1 MTNRK
6 LITNHTFYKPKQIT
20 MYKTKL
26 QLGVLIFLLG
36 AFLFSCNSPEQS
48 ITTEEEIDLEIDP
61 QLEENFD
68 QAKQVF
74 YSLPSPIETAMLMKR
89 AGAKYDENL
98 LNPINGIPNYNTTL
112 QKALNL
118 GIYSADLSFVS
129 MFDQSQ
135 ASIKYLSAT
144 KRLADDLGILN
155 AVDQSYITRMENN
168 INSRDSLME
177 IISETFMNSNSFLK
191 ENKRPELAAIVLAGG
206 WVEGLYIATQITKNT
221 SENQELKDRIIDQRL
236 SLTTLLSLLDK
247 YKNDEN
253 IKSVSDDFNRIKTIY
268 DSIDVTTSGVKAVV
282 DNNTNV
288 TTIESTTTSVFSPED
303 FTKLSDVVYEIRNN
317 YTK

>member
-1 MTNRK
+1 
-6 LITNHTFYKPKQIT
+6 

-26 QLGVLIFLLG
+26 QLGALILLMG
-36 AFLFSCNSPEQS
+36 VFLFSCNSPEQ
-48 ITTEEEIDLEIDP
+48 TTPEEEIDQEINEQITEDF
-61 QLEENFD
+61 N

-98 LNPINGIPNYNTTL
+98 LNSITNIPNYSTTL
-112 QKALNL
+112 SKALNL

-155 AVDQSYITRMENN
+155 AVDQSYIKRMENN

-177 IISETFMNSNSFLK
+177 IISETFMNSNAFLK

-221 SENQELKDRIIDQRL
+221 SDNQELRDRIIDQRL
-236 SLTTLLSLLDK
+236 SLTTLLALLDK
-247 YKNDEN
+247 YKSDEN
-253 IKSVSDDFNRIKTIY
+253 IKTISDDFMKIQKVY
-268 DSIDVTTSGVKAVV
+268 DNIDVSTSEIKAVV
-282 DNNTNV
+282 DKESNV
-288 TTIESTTTSVFSPED
+288 TTLESTTSSTFTEDD
-303 FTKLSDVVYEIRNN
+303 FTVLSNLVSDIRNN

>member
-1 MTNRK
+1 
-6 LITNHTFYKPKQIT
+6 

-26 QLGVLIFLLG
+26 QLGSLIFLMSV
-36 AFLFSCNSPEQS
+36 FLFSCNSPEQ
-48 ITTEEEIDLEIDP
+48 TNPEEEIDQEINEQITEDF
-61 QLEENFD
+61 N

-98 LNPINGIPNYNTTL
+98 LNSITNIPNYSTTL
-112 QKALNL
+112 SKALNL

-155 AVDQSYITRMENN
+155 AVDQSYIKRMENN

-177 IISETFMNSNSFLK
+177 IISETFMNSNAFLK

-221 SENQELKDRIIDQRL
+221 SENQELRDRIIDQRL
-236 SLTTLLSLLDK
+236 SLTTLLALLDK

-253 IKSVSDDFNRIKTIY
+253 IKIISDDFKKIQKIY
-268 DSIDVTTSGVKAVV
+268 DNIDVNTSKIKAVV
-282 DNNTNV
+282 DEESNV
-288 TTIESTTTSVFSPED
+288 TTLESTTSSTFSED
-303 FTKLSDVVYEIRNN
+303 DFVVLSNLVSEIRNN

>member
-1 MTNRK
+1 
-6 LITNHTFYKPKQIT
+6 

-26 QLGVLIFLLG
+26 QLGILTLLFG
-36 AFLFSCNSPEQS
+36 TFLFSCSNSEQTT
-48 ITTEEEIDLEIDP
+48 TTEDEIANEVVDQ
-61 QLEENFD
+61 QLEEDFD

-98 LNPINGIPNYNTTL
+98 LNPITNIPNYSTTL
-112 QKALNL
+112 IKALNL
-118 GIYSADLSFVS
+118 GIFSADLSFVS

-155 AVDQSYITRMENN
+155 AVDQSYIKRMENN

-221 SENQELKDRIIDQRL
+221 SDNQELKDRVVDQRL

-247 YKNDEN
+247 YKNDDN
-253 IKSVSDDFNRIKTIY
+253 IKIIVEDFKKIQEIY
-268 DSIDVTTSGVKAVV
+268 DNIDVSTSGITAVV
-282 DNNTNV
+282 DEKTNV
-288 TTIESTTTSVFSPED
+288 TTLESKTTTVFTDED
-303 FTKLSDVVYEIRNN
+303 FIKLSDLVSDIRNN

>member
-1 MTNRK
+1 
-6 LITNHTFYKPKQIT
+6 

-26 QLGVLIFLLG
+26 KLGILTLLFG

-48 ITTEEEIDLEIDP
+48 TTPEEEIDNMVVDQ
-61 QLEENFD
+61 QLEEDFN

-98 LNPINGIPNYNTTL
+98 LNPITNIPNYSTTL

-135 ASIKYLSAT
+135 ASIKFLSAT

-155 AVDQSYITRMENN
+155 AVDESYIKRMENN

-177 IISETFMNSNSFLK
+177 IISETFMNSNAFLK
-191 ENKRPELAAIVLAGG
+191 ENKRPELAAIVLSGG
-206 WVEGLYIATQITKNT
+206 WVEGLYIATQIAKNT
-221 SENQELKDRIIDQRL
+221 SDNQELKDRIIDQRL
-236 SLTTLLSLLDK
+236 SLTTLLALLDK
-247 YKNDEN
+247 YKNDDN
-253 IKSVSDDFNRIKTIY
+253 IKAVRTDFNKIKNLY
-268 DSIDVTTSGVKAVV
+268 DNIDVNTSEITAVV
-282 DNNTNV
+282 DKETNV
-288 TTIESTTTSVFSPED
+288 TTLESSTTSVFTDDD
-303 FTKLSDVVYEIRNN
+303 FVKLSNLVEEIRNN

>member
-1 MTNRK
+1 
-6 LITNHTFYKPKQIT
+6 
-20 MYKTKL
+20 MYKAKL
-26 QLGVLIFLLG
+26 QLSILTLLFG
-36 AFLFSCNSPEQS
+36 AFLFSCSNPEQS
-48 ITTEEEIDLEIDP
+48 TTPEEEIDNMVVDQ
-61 QLEENFD
+61 QLEEDFN

-98 LNPINGIPNYNTTL
+98 LNPITNIPNYNTTL
-112 QKALNL
+112 HKALNL

-155 AVDQSYITRMENN
+155 AVDQSYIKRMENN

-177 IISETFMNSNSFLK
+177 IISETFMNSNAFLK

-206 WVEGLYIATQITKNT
+206 WIEGLYIASQITKNT
-221 SENQELKDRIIDQRL
+221 TDNQELRDRVIDQRL

-253 IKSVSDDFNRIKTIY
+253 IKSVSEDFKKIQAIY
-268 DSIDVTTSGVKAVV
+268 DNIDVSTSGVTAVV
-282 DNNTNV
+282 DEKTNV
-288 TTIESTTTSVFSPED
+288 TTLESTTTSVFTNED
-303 FTKLSDVVYEIRNN
+303 FLKLSDLVSEIRNN

>member
-1 MTNRK
+1 
-6 LITNHTFYKPKQIT
+6 
-20 MYKTKL
+20 MYNIKIH
-26 QLGVLIFLLG
+26 QSVLVLLLG
-36 AFLFSCNSPEQS
+36 LFIYSCSSPEQS
-48 ITTEEEIDLEIDP
+48 ISNEEQEIDVEIDS
-61 QLEENFD
+61 QLAEDFN

-98 LNPINGIPNYNTTL
+98 LNSITNVPNYNTTL
-112 QKALNL
+112 NKALNL

-135 ASIKYLSAT
+135 ASVKYLSAT

-155 AVDQSYITRMENN
+155 AVDESYIKRMENN

-177 IISETFMNSNSFLK
+177 IISETFMNSNAFLK
-191 ENKRPELAAIVLAGG
+191 ENERPELAAIVLSGG
-206 WVEGLYIATQITKNT
+206 WVEGLYIATQIARNT
-221 SENQELKDRIIDQRL
+221 TDNKELKDRIIDQRL

-247 YKNDEN
+247 HKGDAN
-253 IKSVSDDFNRIKTIY
+253 IQVVISDFERIQKVY
-268 DSIDVTTSGVKAVV
+268 DNIDVNTSEIKAVV
-282 DNNTNV
+282 NEETNV
-288 TTIESTTTSVFSPED
+288 TTLESTTTTVFSD
-303 FTKLSDVVYEIRNN
+303 DNFIKLSDLVSEIRNN

>member
-1 MTNRK
+1 
-6 LITNHTFYKPKQIT
+6 

-26 QLGVLIFLLG
+26 QFSILTLLFG

-48 ITTEEEIDLEIDP
+48 TTPEEEIDNMVVDQ
-61 QLEENFD
+61 QLEEDFN

-98 LNPINGIPNYNTTL
+98 LNSITSIPNYSTTL

-155 AVDQSYITRMENN
+155 AVDQSYIIRMENN

-177 IISETFMNSNSFLK
+177 IISETFMNSNAFLK

-221 SENQELKDRIIDQRL
+221 SDNQELKDRIIDQRL
-236 SLTTLLSLLDK
+236 SLTTLLALLDK
-247 YKNDEN
+247 YKNDDN
-253 IKSVSDDFNRIKTIY
+253 IKSVSDDFIRIKNIY
-268 DSIDVTTSGVKAVV
+268 DNIDVNTSEIKAVV
-282 DNNTNV
+282 NEETNV
-288 TTIESTTTSVFSPED
+288 TTLESTTTSVFTDDD
-303 FTKLSDVVYEIRNN
+303 FTKLSDLVSEIRNN

>member
-1 MTNRK
+1 MIK
-6 LITNHTFYKPKQIT
+6 IYYKPKQII
-20 MYKTKL
+20 MYKTKI
-26 QLGVLIFLLG
+26 QLGVLVFLMG
-36 AFLFSCNSPEQS
+36 AFLFSCSNPEQTSPED
-48 ITTEEEIDLEIDP
+48 EIDAEID
-61 QLEENFD
+61 QQITEDFD

-98 LNPINGIPNYNTTL
+98 LNSITNIPNYSTTL
-112 QKALNL
+112 HKALNL

-155 AVDQSYITRMENN
+155 AVDQSYIKRMENN

-177 IISETFMNSNSFLK
+177 IISETFMNSNAFLK

-206 WVEGLYIATQITKNT
+206 WIEGLYIATQITKNT
-221 SENQELKDRIIDQRL
+221 SDNQELRDRIIDQRL
-236 SLTTLLSLLDK
+236 SLTTLLALLEK
-247 YKNDEN
+247 YQNDDN
-253 IKSVSDDFNRIKTIY
+253 IKTISADFTKIQTIY
-268 DSIDVTTSGVKAVV
+268 DNIDVNTSEITAVV
-282 DNNTNV
+282 DNETNV
-288 TTIESTTTSVFSPED
+288 TTLESTTTSTFSDDD
-303 FTKLSDVVYEIRNN
+303 FTKLSDLVSEIRNN

>member
-1 MTNRK
+1 
-6 LITNHTFYKPKQIT
+6 

-26 QLGVLIFLLG
+26 QLGILTLLFG
-36 AFLFSCNSPEQS
+36 SFLFSCSSPEQPT
-48 ITTEEEIDLEIDP
+48 TTEDEIANEVVDQ
-61 QLEENFD
+61 QLEEDFD

-98 LNPINGIPNYNTTL
+98 LNPITNIPNYNTTL
-112 QKALNL
+112 NKALNL
-118 GIYSADLSFVS
+118 GIFSADLSFVS

-155 AVDQSYITRMENN
+155 AVDQSYIKRMENN

-221 SENQELKDRIIDQRL
+221 SDNQELKDRVIDQRL
-236 SLTTLLSLLDK
+236 SLTTLLALLDK
-247 YKNDEN
+247 YKNDDN
-253 IKSVSDDFNRIKTIY
+253 IKVIIEDFTKIQAIY
-268 DSIDVTTSGVKAVV
+268 DNIDVSSSGITAVV
-282 DNNTNV
+282 DEKTNV
-288 TTIESTTTSVFSPED
+288 TTLESKTTSVFTHDD
-303 FTKLSDVVYEIRNN
+303 FVKLSSLVSDIRNN

>member
-1 MTNRK
+1 
-6 LITNHTFYKPKQIT
+6 
-20 MYKTKL
+20 MYYTKL
-26 QLGVLIFLLG
+26 QLSTLIILLSV
-36 AFLFSCNSPEQS
+36 FLFSCNNPEQ
-48 ITTEEEIDLEIDP
+48 TNPEAEIDLEIDE
-61 QLEENFD
+61 QITEDFN

-98 LNPINGIPNYNTTL
+98 LNSITNIPNYSTTL
-112 QKALNL
+112 HKALNL

-155 AVDQSYITRMENN
+155 AVDQSYITRMEKN
-168 INSRDSLME
+168 INIRDSLME
-177 IISETFMNSNSFLK
+177 IISETFMNSNAFLK

-206 WVEGLYIATQITKNT
+206 WIEGLYIATQITNST
-221 SENQELKDRIIDQRL
+221 SDNQELKDRIIDQRL
-236 SLTTLLSLLDK
+236 SLTTLLALLNK

-253 IKSVSDDFNRIKTIY
+253 IKIVNDDFIRIKQVY
-268 DSIDVTTSGVKAVV
+268 DNIDVNTSEIKAVI
-282 DNNTNV
+282 DEANNV
-288 TTIESTTTSVFSPED
+288 TTLESTSTSNFTTKD
-303 FTKLSDVVYEIRNN
+303 FNVLSDLVSEIRNN

>member
-1 MTNRK
+1 
-6 LITNHTFYKPKQIT
+6 
-20 MYKTKL
+20 MYKSKL
-26 QLGVLIFLLG
+26 PLSILVLLMGALIFG
-36 AFLFSCNSPEQS
+36 CSNPEQ
-48 ITTEEEIDLEIDP
+48 TTTPEDEIDQEIT
-61 QLEENFD
+61 QQFEEDFN

-98 LNPINGIPNYNTTL
+98 LNPINNIPNYSTTL

-177 IISETFMNSNSFLK
+177 IISETFMNSNAFLK

-221 SENQELKDRIIDQRL
+221 SDNQELKDRIIDQRL
-236 SLTTLLSLLDK
+236 SLTTLLSLLGK
-247 YKNDEN
+247 YKDDEN
-253 IKSVSDDFNRIKTIY
+253 VKIITDDFSKIKEIY
-268 DSIDVTTSGVKAVV
+268 DNINVATSEIKAVV
-282 DNNTNV
+282 DNKTNV
-288 TTIESTTTSVFSPED
+288 TTLESTTTSTFSNED
-303 FTKLSDVVYEIRNN
+303 FIKLSDLVSNIRNN